1 MEELQTA
8 DVAGPQKASGK
19 LSFRGLWEVIAK
31 PTAFFEELKDNPKI
45 LVPYLTILIVSLV
58 FFWLTLD
65 IIVKMQL
72 DSPEVQERL
81 QGTTVTPQIMQF
93 MRYNVLIGGIL
104 AVMLSPLIA
113 AGFAVFW
120 GNFVF
125 AGKARFKLL
134 LSIMLYGEIIHMLG
148 LLVVLPMVLVK
159 KTILV
164 GLSLGVLAVGQGPG
178 SLLYLALSKIDLFI
192 IWEIIAIGIAF
203 SVVYPFSRNKGY
215 VLSVLSMGMLSILHV
230 VFTAVSKLLF

>member
-1 MEELQTA
+1 
-8 DVAGPQKASGK
+8 
-19 LSFRGLWEVIAK
+19 
-31 PTAFFEELKDNPKI
+31 
-45 LVPYLTILIVSLV
+45 
-58 FFWLTLD
+58 
-65 IIVKMQL
+65 
-72 DSPEVQERL
+72 
-81 QGTTVTPQIMQF
+81 MQF
-93 MRYNVLIGGIL
+93 MRYNILIGGIL
-104 AVMLSPLIA
+104 ALLLTPLIA
-113 AGFAVFW
+113 AAFAAFW

-134 LSIMLYGEIIHMLG
+134 LSIMLYGEIIHALG
-148 LLVVLPMVLVK
+148 LLVALPMVLAK

-164 GLSLGVLAVGQGPG
+164 GLSLGVLAVDQGPS

-215 VLSVLSMGMLSILHV
+215 VLAVLSMGMLSILHV